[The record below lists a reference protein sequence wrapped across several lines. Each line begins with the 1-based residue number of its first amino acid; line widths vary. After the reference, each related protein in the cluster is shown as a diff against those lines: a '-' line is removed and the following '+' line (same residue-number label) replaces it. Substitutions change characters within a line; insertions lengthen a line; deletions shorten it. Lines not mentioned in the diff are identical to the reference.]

1 VSTTDKTRSGVTII
15 QSHIDIKTWL
25 EHSPTVDEVRP
36 NRCPKCG
43 AASCPIGG
51 PTRLHGHGKR
61 ERQVLGPI
69 DSNAK
74 PTMVL
79 ILARRYLCTACGAVP
94 VVVPR
99 EVRAK
104 RLYSAS
110 AIGFGLALWG
120 LMKLKATDVRQ
131 RINPAKV
138 VGVADD
144 WATVR
149 RWAKDVAAGKLFVDL
164 QRQPIGHKLR
174 NVAATAATTLAGYA
188 DAPTRSLPLEC
199 RAFFGA
205 AHVA

>member
-1 VSTTDKTRSGVTII
+1 MG
-15 QSHIDIKTWL
+15 
-25 EHSPTVDEVRP
+25 
-36 NRCPKCG
+36 
-43 AASCPIGG
+43 
-51 PTRLHGHGKR
+51 LHGHGTR

-69 DSNAK
+69 DPNAK

-79 ILARRYLCTACGAVP
+79 ILVRRYLCTACGAVP

-110 AIGFGLALWG
+110 AIGIGLALWG

-149 RWAKDVAAGKLFVDL
+149 RWTKNVAARKLFVDL
-164 QRQPIGHKLR
+164 QQPPIDSKLR
-174 NVAATAATTLAGYA
+174 IVAARAATTLAGYA
-188 DAPTRSLPLEC
+188 DAATRNLPLEH
-199 RAFFGA
+199 RAFIGA